1 MNSIII
7 LSLNQLT
14 LQVFV
19 DKHPKPPPPLQ
30 DSLKEIFTETF
41 KAFVKDLEAVTVAV
55 GGIVSAE
62 MHIT

>member
-1 MNSIII
+1 M
-7 LSLNQLT
+7 SLHLLT

-30 DSLKEIFTETF
+30 GSLKEIFTETF